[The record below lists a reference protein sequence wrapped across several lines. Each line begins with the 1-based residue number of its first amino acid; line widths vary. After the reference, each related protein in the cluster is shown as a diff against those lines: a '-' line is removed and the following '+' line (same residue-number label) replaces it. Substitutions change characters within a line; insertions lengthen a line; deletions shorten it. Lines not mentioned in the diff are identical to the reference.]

1 MNDIISIIIPMYNAE
16 KFIGRLL
23 NCLKEQTYKNLEI
36 IIVNDGSTDNSL
48 EIAKKYKKEDKRINI
63 VDIENNG
70 VGNARNVGIK
80 GATGRYTTFLDA
92 DDYIE
97 HNMYE
102 KIIKKMEETNVEL
115 LRCNFIK
122 EDEEGN
128 IIKSNNDLLDLSNK
142 ILDKSEINNKLLLNI
157 FEDKLP
163 TYVCLLFAKTE
174 TIKNKLEFR
183 TDIRMMEDLIFCLE
197 LYMNIKQI
205 YLFDFKCYHYVRYG
219 ESSTRARKNLVRNYY
234 DTLKVIDFLED
245 LLSKKNIAEDIFS
258 TIYTT
263 YSTILIKYILRT
275 FQKDDEYRIS
285 YDEMV
290 NLIKNTGAIN
300 IMKNANFVREDN
312 SYINTIGNYIKKED
326 YINAYEYAL
335 KIKDR
340 NI

>member
-1 MNDIISIIIPMYNAE
+1 
-16 KFIGRLL
+16 
-23 NCLKEQTYKNLEI
+23 
-36 IIVNDGSTDNSL
+36 
-48 EIAKKYKKEDKRINI
+48 
-63 VDIENNG
+63 
-70 VGNARNVGIK
+70 
-80 GATGRYTTFLDA
+80 
-92 DDYIE
+92 
-97 HNMYE
+97 
-102 KIIKKMEETNVEL
+102 
-115 LRCNFIK
+115 
-122 EDEEGN
+122 
-128 IIKSNNDLLDLSNK
+128 
-142 ILDKSEINNKLLLNI
+142 
-157 FEDKLP
+157 
-163 TYVCLLFAKTE
+163 
-174 TIKNKLEFR
+174 
-183 TDIRMMEDLIFCLE
+183 MEDLIFCLE